1 LITNEA
7 DKIIARKQWLA
18 AHLRMSGSL
27 VIDAGAAHA
36 LVTNNKSLL
45 PVGVVEVRGD
55 FDERDVVEIIHQDT
69 GERLAVGQVN
79 FSSDDARRVAR
90 ERTEKFDTIFGT
102 SEDRVVMVHRDD
114 MAILTQQISA

>member
-1 LITNEA
+1 
-7 DKIIARKQWLA
+7 
-18 AHLRMSGSL
+18 
-27 VIDAGAAHA
+27 
-36 LVTNNKSLL
+36 
-45 PVGVVEVRGD
+45 VRGD
-55 FDERDVVEIIHQDT
+55 FDERDVVEIVHQDT

-102 SEDRVVMVHRDD
+102 NEDRVVMVHRDD